1 MSQLEVDKIIP
12 QSGTTLTIGDSGDT
26 VNFADGTNLSIDT
39 NTLFIDSTNNRV
51 GIANNSPSETLE
63 VSGNIKLGDNNKI
76 KLGTGNDL
84 EIYHDGSNSY
94 VSDAGTGNL
103 FVNTNGTKIALISDL
118 SSSNGKM
125 AEFTKD
131 GAVELYHDNSKKF
144 ETAAD
149 GIFVNGVANVDVGGE
164 PPSTGMI
171 KLQANGTDRQ
181 LRISPPSNS
190 ANGKID
196 YRGGNLTFQDDGT
209 EVARFQDTTAFLV
222 GKTSTG
228 LTGAGVVL
236 RTGGELFV
244 TKEGDMVN
252 LNRLNSEG
260 VIQYFR
266 KDGAVRGLIS
276 STSSGIAFGTSLN
289 NGCGIHLVSNAV
301 LPSTSSGGTSDG
313 LHDLGASSSR
323 FKDIYA
329 GGKGIFSRARS
340 NTLGN
345 PAIEIAPSDTVVGY
359 GFRLEQTNND
369 LVVEKSAPSG
379 SELEIARFKVGGG
392 IALGGT
398 GTANKLDDYEEGTW
412 TPTFDTGELNGFS
425 GSATV
430 NDSVYTKIGN
440 LCHIFTRIQFASSSG
455 TLAVGDKIV
464 IQPSSLPFS
473 RIQTDGQGTGSAVFH
488 YNASGN
494 GLASVTA
501 SGADLRIFVHNVIGS
516 PTRAATAFVA
526 FTYQTT

>member
-1 MSQLEVDKIIP
+1 
-12 QSGTTLTIGDSGDT
+12 
-26 VNFADGTNLSIDT
+26 
-39 NTLFIDSTNNRV
+39 
-51 GIANNSPSETLE
+51 
-63 VSGNIKLGDNNKI
+63 
-76 KLGTGNDL
+76 
-84 EIYHDGSNSY
+84 
-94 VSDAGTGNL
+94 
-103 FVNTNGTKIALISDL
+103 
-118 SSSNGKM
+118 
-125 AEFTKD
+125 
-131 GAVELYHDNSKKF
+131 GAVELYHNNSKKF

-149 GIFVNGVANVDVGGE
+149 GILVNGATNIDAGGE
-164 PPSTGMI
+164 PSATGMI
-171 KLQANGTDRQ
+171 KLQANSTDRQ

-260 VIQYFR
+260 IIQYFR
-266 KDGAVRGLIS
+266 KDGDVRGLIS

-323 FKDIYA
+323 FKDIYL
-329 GGKGIFSRARS
+329 GGEGKFSKARS
-340 NTLGN
+340 NTLGQS
-345 PAIEIAPSDTVVGY
+345 AIKILPSDTTVGY

-379 SELEIARFKVGGG
+379 SELEIARFKVSGG

-398 GTANKLDDYEEGTW
+398 GTANTLDDYEEGTF
-412 TPTFDTGELNGFS
+412 TP
-425 GSATV
+425 A
-430 NDSVYTKIGN
+430 Y
-440 LCHIFTRIQFASSSG
+440 
-455 TLAVGDKIV
+455 
-464 IQPSSLPFS
+464 
-473 RIQTDGQGTGSAVFH
+473 DG
-488 YNASGN
+488 
-494 GLASVTA
+494 
-501 SGADLRIFVHNVIGS
+501 
-516 PTRAATAFVA
+516 
-526 FTYQTT
+526 